1 MVFFM
6 KHKWLVLSIG
16 CALFSMFF
24 GSGNLVFP
32 LVVGQQSSGHFELAA
47 LGICLTGVLVPFLG
61 VFAMW
66 LFHGDT
72 RGFFGTM
79 GKPAAFWFPLIAL
92 SLMGPFGVAARCIVV
107 AHGSFRMLFPE
118 FTLPFFSLLFC
129 GAIYLATTNKSKMI
143 ALLGSYLTPVL
154 LLSLAFITAMGFWY
168 GSVEQTTSTAY
179 LEPFLN
185 GFFQGYQTMDLLAA
199 FFFSMFIIK
208 HLEDSCEL
216 DPTHPSPTKVF
227 LKSAF
232 ISAGLLAAI
241 YTALVYLGA
250 AYAPSLSNVPPEQ
263 MLGVV
268 AQQTLG
274 TLSTPVLCIAITL
287 ACFTTATTLVPLF
300 ADFLRND
307 VLRTKISNRNAVLIT
322 LAITFSVSTLEFSGI
337 ARFLA
342 PILEM
347 LYPPLIVLTVLNI
360 ATKVWGVKKRY
371 WPVVLTLLAKL
382 CFS

>member
-1 MVFFM
+1 M

-32 LVVGQQSSGHFELAA
+32 LVVGQESGGHFALAA

-72 RGFFGTM
+72 RAFFGTM

-107 AHGSFRMLFPE
+107 AHGSFRMLLPE
-118 FTLPFFSLLFC
+118 VSLTLFSLFFC
-129 GAIYLATTNKSKMI
+129 GAIFLVTMNKSRMV
-143 ALLGSYLTPVL
+143 ALLGTVLTPVL
-154 LLSLAFITAMGFWY
+154 LLSLAVITVMGVY
-168 GSVEQTTSTAY
+168 LGSPAAEASSKMPLPV
-179 LEPFLN
+179 FLN
-185 GFFQGYQTMDLLAA
+185 GFLQGYQTMDLLAA

-208 HLEDSCEL
+208 HLETACSL
-216 DPTHPSPTKVF
+216 DPNHPSPTHVF
-227 LKSAF
+227 LKSAA
-232 ISAGLLAAI
+232 ISAGLLAVI
-241 YTALVYLGA
+241 YSALVYLGA
-250 AYAPSLSNVPPEQ
+250 VYADSLVGVPPEQ

-268 AQQTLG
+268 AQQTMG
-274 TLSTPVLCIAITL
+274 TLSAPVLCLAITL

-300 ADFLRND
+300 ADFLKTD
-307 VLRTKISNRNAVLIT
+307 VARDKISDPVAVLIT
-322 LAITFSVSTLEFSGI
+322 LGITFLVSTLEFSGI
-337 ARFLA
+337 ASFLA
-342 PILEM
+342 PILEV
-347 LYPPLIVLTVLNI
+347 LYPPLIVLTVMNI
-360 ATKVWGVKKRY
+360 ATKVWGTKKRY

-382 CFS
+382 CIS

>member
-1 MVFFM
+1 M
-6 KHKWLVLSIG
+6 KHKWIVLSIG

-32 LVVGQQSSGHFELAA
+32 LVVGQESGAHFSLAS

-72 RGFFGTM
+72 RAFFGTM
-79 GKPAAFWFPLIAL
+79 GKPAAFWFPLVAL

-118 FTLPFFSLLFC
+118 ISLTLFSLLFC
-129 GAIYLATTNKSKMI
+129 AAIYLVSMNKSKMVS
-143 ALLGSYLTPVL
+143 LLGSFLTPIL
-154 LLSLAFITAMGFWY
+154 LLSLAAITFVGIFF
-168 GSVEQTTSTAY
+168 GSAPTTLDASATHA
-179 LEPFLN
+179 FFN
-185 GFFQGYQTMDLLAA
+185 GFLQGYQTMDLLAA

-208 HLEDSCEL
+208 HLENECET
-216 DPTHPSPTKVF
+216 DPTHPSPTAVF
-227 LKSAF
+227 LKSAA
-232 ISAGLLAAI
+232 ISAGLLALI

-250 AYAPSLSNVPPEQ
+250 AFAPVLANVPPEQ
-263 MLGVV
+263 MLGTV
-268 AQQTLG
+268 AQHTMG
-274 TLSTPVLCIAITL
+274 AFAAPVLCLAITL

-300 ADFLRND
+300 ADFLRSD
-307 VLRTKISNRNAVLIT
+307 VAKDRISNPLAILVT
-322 LAITFSVSTLEFSGI
+322 LAITFLVSTLEFSGI

-347 LYPPLIVLTVLNI
+347 LYPPLIVLTVMNI
-360 ATKVWGVKKRY
+360 ASKLWGTKKRY
-371 WPVVLTLLAKL
+371 WPVVLTLVAKL
-382 CFS
+382 CIT